1 MYVRPC
7 IAVLR
12 IYYEYILLPE
22 ANRKSTWKMD
32 ETLIIYFLSFWSY
45 FQGLLYTCCYFRVFF
60 FSLRFACS
68 LRESSGST
76 SLGCFIVWELL
87 RPQIPLAVLC
97 QPGPSGV
104 VTSSWRARR
113 TCQRQPMFLGRSW
126 VKTCWSKKSYGC
138 GKICHFYMFFLPG
151 IPGYLNWFRRFLP
164 PLAWFGNWWDQHKMS
179 KTSIL
184 QFHSLSDFTG
194 DSPWTQTSSS
204 FLISGKNIISQFP
217 SHLCFTFLSWTHP
230 TLSRGLDFQPLFLLK
245 NLLVEVRFI
254 SPTFRVKCS
263 KKIFEKQILR
273 RFCAA
278 PFSKTAI
285 FSLGNSQI
293 SLPDT
298 VFNGTFHHT
307 FKGSTQESGMFHRFK
322 KWLVSG
328 QGWWFTIRGRNLLS
342 KLTTQIVWR
351 IWVMIHDVPITEWMV
366 YLPTCF
372 WVVHG
377 GLNHV
382 DLAKL

>member
-1 MYVRPC
+1 M
-7 IAVLR
+7 
-12 IYYEYILLPE
+12 
-22 ANRKSTWKMD
+22 
-32 ETLIIYFLSFWSY
+32 ETNYFLSFWN
-45 FQGLLYTCCYFRVFF
+45 FQGVPHSALSFGF
-60 FSLRFACS
+60 LRFGEFV
-68 LRESSGST
+68 LRESGNN
-76 SLGCFIVWELL
+76 SLELHCVRAPSAVEADTVTDSAAGRALSARAFRRRNFFLARTAYLPTCRCFWE
-87 RPQIPLAVLC
+87 I
-97 QPGPSGV
+97 
-104 VTSSWRARR
+104 
-113 TCQRQPMFLGRSW
+113 LGRSW
-126 VKTCWSKKSYGC
+126 VKTCWSKKSYWR
-138 GKICHFYMFFLPG
+138 GKICHFYMVLPA
-151 IPGYLNWFRRFLP
+151 IPGYLNWFRSFLP
-164 PLAWFGNWWDQHKMS
+164 PLAWFGNLWEQHKMS

-217 SHLCFTFLSWTHP
+217 SYLCFTFLSWTHP

-263 KKIFEKQILR
+263 KKTFEKQILR